1 MEKYNAWIKELSTIV
16 YDNSKSEY
24 QILSELIPILLNI
37 KSSQDTNSELM
48 DTIHETV
55 FNKVNE
61 LESGMNTFSETFT
74 QKLNEFKQEFNSG
87 VEEFTTT
94 LESNINEFKE
104 KINNKIITFNKTYA
118 SEKAS
123 IQDIADSINNIN
135 DTLISGYNEIIEK
148 INNFVE
154 PIINS
159 ASGNIIDNA
168 IEEKFTPTYLARES
182 IYIDLVSVTTA
193 PSSANEGDI
202 YYNASEYQLYKYTGS
217 AWVEENYTTNKIYR
231 FKNNIY
237 YLNMYRTNIETIFDY
252 GLNGACFIDEN
263 HVLAYS
269 SNVGLRMQFVIIDIA
284 NKTRENHSMVTPP
297 EGYTR
302 TSAFYYLQCI
312 DNKYYFQ
319 YYNNNVYNLAI
330 SDDLENWTYL
340 CPLTMYGNHGKLK
353 KINNYLVYGGR
364 YYYDEE
370 SNTFKDFSQFV
381 YGYYNNKYYIVSS
394 DEIIIS
400 NQPIYQGQQ
409 IIKRIPIPEYDVTN
423 DKNRN
428 FYLFKDKLIVGG
440 YILNNNDELVC
451 LLTPKKIIFN
461 NNLSI
466 GFSTLYSF
474 INNGIIY
481 NMPINIGESF
491 LQYYDIN
498 SDINTNIIVNTFDT
512 STSSTS
518 VLKFDLSIGL
528 VAYE

>member
-48 DTIHETV
+48 DTIHDTV

-61 LESGMNTFSETFT
+61 LESGMTTFTETFIG
-74 QKLNEFKQEFNSG
+74 KLNEFKQEFSPQL
-87 VEEFTTT
+87 EEFTTT
-94 LESNINEFKE
+94 LESNISVFKE
-104 KINNKIITFNKTYA
+104 KINNKIISFNKTYA
-118 SEKAS
+118 SEKVS
-123 IQDIADSINNIN
+123 IQDIANSINNIN
-135 DTLISGYNEIIEK
+135 DTLITGYNEILDK

-159 ASGNIIDNA
+159 SSGNIIDSA

-182 IYIDLVSVTTA
+182 IYIDLTSVTSE

-202 YYNASEYQLYKYTGS
+202 YYNASEYQLYKYTGG
-217 AWVEENYTTNKIYR
+217 AWVEEDYATNKIYK

-237 YLNMYRTNIETIFDY
+237 YLSMYRTNIETIFNY
-252 GLNGACFIDEN
+252 GLSGACFIDEN

-269 SNVGLRMQFVIIDIA
+269 SSVGLRMQFVIIDIV

-297 EGYTR
+297 EGYT
-302 TSAFYYLQCI
+302 SNSSFYHLQYI

-319 YYNNNVYNLAI
+319 YKRNNNDVLAV
-330 SDDLENWTYL
+330 SNDLENWEYL
-340 CPLTMYGNHGKLK
+340 CDLPTFSTMELK
-353 KINNYLVYGGR
+353 MINNYLVYNGR
-364 YYYDEE
+364 YYYDAETN
-370 SNTFKDFSQFV
+370 SFKDFSQFV
-381 YGYYNNKYYIVSS
+381 YGYYNNKYYIVDR
-394 DEIIIS
+394 DEIVIS

-409 IIKRIPIPEYDVTN
+409 VIKRIPIPEYDEVN
-423 DKNRN
+423 DYNRN
-428 FYLFKDKLIVGG
+428 FYLFNDKLIVGG

-451 LLTPKKIIFN
+451 CLTPNKIIFN
-461 NNLSI
+461 NNLSV
-466 GFSTLYSF
+466 GFSTNYSF
-474 INNGIIY
+474 MNNGIIY
-481 NMPINIGESF
+481 NMPININDSF

-528 VAYE
+528 SPYE

>member
-37 KSSQDTNSELM
+37 KSSQDINSELM
-48 DTIHETV
+48 DTIHDTV
-55 FNKVNE
+55 FNKVSE

-104 KINNKIITFNKTYA
+104 KINNKIISFNKTYA

-135 DTLISGYNEIIEK
+135 DTLISGYKEIINK

-159 ASGNIIDNA
+159 ASGNIIDSA

-182 IYIDLVSVTTA
+182 IYIDLVSVTTP

-202 YYNASEYQLYKYTGS
+202 YYNASEYQLYKYTGG
-217 AWVEENYTTNKIYR
+217 AWVEEDYTTSKIYR

-237 YLNMYRTNIETIFDY
+237 YLNMYRTNIETIFNY

-269 SNVGLRMQFVIIDIA
+269 SNVGLRMQFVIIDIV

-297 EGYTR
+297 EGYT
-302 TSAFYYLQCI
+302 SSSSFYHLQYI

-319 YYNNNVYNLAI
+319 YRNNAVNRLAI
-330 SDDLENWTYL
+330 SDDLENWEYL
-340 CPLTMYGNHGKLK
+340 CDLPSIISTKLK
-353 KINNYLVYGGR
+353 KINNYLVYNGR
-364 YYYDEE
+364 YYYDAETN
-370 SNTFKDFSQFV
+370 SFKDFSQLV
-381 YGYYNNKYYIVSS
+381 YGYYNNKYYIVRG
-394 DEIIIS
+394 DEIVTS
-400 NQPIYQGQQ
+400 NQPMYKGQQ
-409 IIKRIPIPEYDVTN
+409 IIKRIPIPEYDVAG
-423 DKNRN
+423 DYNRN
-428 FYLFKDKLIVGG
+428 FYLFNDKLIVGG

-451 LLTPKKIIFN
+451 CLTPKKIIFN

-466 GFSTLYSF
+466 GFSTFYSF

-481 NMPINIGESF
+481 NMSINIDESF

-498 SDINTNIIVNTFDT
+498 SDINNNIIVNTFDT
-512 STSSTS
+512 STSRTS

-528 VAYE
+528 VPYE